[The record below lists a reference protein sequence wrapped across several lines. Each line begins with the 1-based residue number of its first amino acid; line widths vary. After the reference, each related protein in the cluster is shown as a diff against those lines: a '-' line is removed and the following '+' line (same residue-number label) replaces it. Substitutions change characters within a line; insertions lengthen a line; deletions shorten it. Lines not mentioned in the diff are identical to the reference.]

1 MHVASPP
8 CHLVF
13 YLVYLKLTDELKT
26 NTYFAVFI
34 KYFIIFML
42 FVILCC
48 DHFIKISFVIG
59 RIGTP
64 HYMAPEVVSSQLY
77 GKPVDVWAAGIL
89 LHVLLV
95 GYLPFTGTR
104 ERLFEAICRGRL
116 RVCY

>member
-1 MHVASPP
+1 MKKCIVYCFFSPKCQFSVAITQNVNFRKDVLNPNI
-8 CHLVF
+8 
-13 YLVYLKLTDELKT
+13 Y
-26 NTYFAVFI
+26 
-34 KYFIIFML
+34 
-42 FVILCC
+42 
-48 DHFIKISFVIG
+48 IG

-116 RVCY
+116 RVSDFL